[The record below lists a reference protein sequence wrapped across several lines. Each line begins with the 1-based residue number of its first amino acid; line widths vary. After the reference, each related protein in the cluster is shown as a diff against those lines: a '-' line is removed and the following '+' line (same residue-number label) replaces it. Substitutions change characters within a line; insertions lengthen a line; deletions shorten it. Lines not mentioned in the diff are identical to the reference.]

1 MNEKKFK
8 YYYVLIDGHIGGLRS
23 CYSQHKYDN
32 YSKAFE
38 MFKILVE
45 GYILINNTNVTL
57 SIVGSN
63 EDNTDMSV
71 ISYIRINNN

>member
-1 MNEKKFK
+1 MNETKYE
-8 YYYVLIDGHIGGLRS
+8 YYYVTIDGRIGGLRS
-23 CYSQHKYDN
+23 CYSAQKYEN

-38 MFKILVE
+38 MYKTLVE

-63 EDNTDMSV
+63 EDNTDMMV
-71 ISYIRINNN
+71 ISYIKINND

>member
-1 MNEKKFK
+1 MNEKFD
-8 YYYVLIDGHIGGLRS
+8 YYYVTTDGHVGGLRT
-23 CYSQHKYDN
+23 CYTHHKYDN

-63 EDNTDMSV
+63 EDNNDMMV
-71 ISYIRINNN
+71 FNWVRIDNN